1 MGKLLFDEQP
11 IVISRELA
19 KLIGLNES
27 IVLQQVHY
35 WLEINR
41 KANKNFREGKYW
53 TYNSIRA
60 WHEDNFE
67 FWSYDTVKRTFA
79 KLEKMGLLISANFNK
94 DSRDKTKWYSINE
107 DAVESLRK
115 TIGAKCPN
123 GEKPLNAR
131 VSPIGA
137 KCPNPLVQNAPM
149 QKGKMHQPLPETST
163 EINKTDIKSVSQS
176 VLEDKKVKEKDKREE
191 QTDRQTDELKKI
203 KAILKDQVHIEDL
216 KQIYDKGVVE
226 EIELNIMEMYLQE
239 KTVFANGTKP
249 KSIMQD
255 VIGRLNYG
263 HIETLIIKFDEIS
276 ASTKI
281 GNTKRYLQAMIYN
294 APFETSSSIR
304 NDIKSKGLI

>member
-67 FWSYDTVKRTFA
+67 FWSVNTVKRTFA
-79 KLEKMGLLISANFNK
+79 KLEKLGLLISANFNK
-94 DSRDKTKWYSINE
+94 DSRDKTKWYSIDEN
-107 DAVESLRK
+107 AVESLQK
-115 TIGAKCPN
+115 SISAKCPN
-123 GEKPLNAR
+123 GEKPLNTR
-131 VSPIGA
+131 VSPIGPKWA
-137 KCPNPLVQNAPM
+137 NALGQNEPM
-149 QKGKMHQPLPETST
+149 QEPKMSQPLPETST

-176 VLEDKKVKEKDKREE
+176 VLEDKIAEEKREE
-191 QTDRQTDELKKI
+191 QTDRQTDELKKV
-203 KAILKDQVHIEDL
+203 KDILKDQVHIEDL
-216 KQIYDKGVVE
+216 KQTYDKGIVE

-294 APFETSSSIR
+294 APFETSTSIR
-304 NDIKSKGLI
+304 NDIKSKGLIQ